1 MHWYQ
6 PFQVTVFFV
15 YLRYIHD
22 CLVRAKMLYLDQ
34 YCKPYSILFA
44 RITAMC
50 GDYYIGGR
58 QFDKMSVL
66 IGYYTS
72 CSDLLKDE
80 RLQYPVPPPE
90 VRILTL
96 YFGWTSASHVV
107 LQA

>member
-1 MHWYQ
+1 
-6 PFQVTVFFV
+6 
-15 YLRYIHD
+15 
-22 CLVRAKMLYLDQ
+22 
-34 YCKPYSILFA
+34 
-44 RITAMC
+44 MC